1 MCGITGYYGTK
12 KASNYILDSLKR
24 LEYRGYDSTGIAT
37 LNDSQIEIRKDTGE
51 IEEVNKKHHLTEME
65 GNIAMGHVRW
75 ATHGDVTQENAHPHS
90 SCDNRFAVVHNGIIE
105 NWKEFKEELS
115 EHEFTSDTDSE
126 VIPHFIEEKVKEK
139 TVEEAIQEFLEKA
152 EGSFAAVLMDA
163 ESRKF
168 YAFKRGSPLALGVGD
183 GETFLGSDLYAFSTE
198 TDKAIFFEDDEY
210 AVIEG
215 GKYQFKN
222 SNGKTVEK
230 EPREFDWNQKPSERG
245 EFDHY
250 MRKEIQDIPNSIKRL
265 ETSLENSQRKNLE
278 RMVEEIKKHDKVLFT
293 ASGTSYHASL
303 LGVYFLQ
310 KLDLNAQTL
319 IASEFKNFERADEDT
334 LVIPIS
340 QSGETKDVLEAIEY
354 SKEKG
359 AKVASIVNVPHS
371 TIERE
376 ADINLRVKA
385 GQEIC
390 VAATKTFANQLYLL
404 QKITRELGQD
414 IHLKDLP
421 QEIEETIETNEPRI
435 KELAKKLADKEDIYI
450 IGRGITYPIARE
462 MALKLKEISYIHAE
476 GMMGGELKHGTL
488 ALIEEGTPVISL
500 IPKKDS
506 EILSNIEEV
515 EARGAESIEISPFHG
530 DFEFPHHDTAFAFYS
545 TVLGF
550 LLAYWIGREKGL
562 PIDKPRNLAKSVT
575 VK

>member
-24 LEYRGYDSTGIAT
+24 LEYRGYDSTGVAT
-37 LNDSQIEIRKDTGE
+37 LNDSQIEIRKDAGE
-51 IEEVNKKHHLTEME
+51 IDEINQKYNLTDME
-65 GNIAMGHVRW
+65 GKIAMGHVRW
-75 ATHGDVTQENAHPHS
+75 ATHGDVTQANAHPHT

-115 EHEFTSDTDSE
+115 EHEFTSNTDSE
-126 VIPHFIEEKVKEK
+126 VIPHFVEEKVKEGS
-139 TVEEAIQEFLEKA
+139 VEEAIQEFLEKA

-163 ESRKF
+163 ESKKM
-168 YAFKRGSPLALGVGD
+168 YAFKRGSPLALGVGKD
-183 GETFLGSDLYAFSTE
+183 ETYLGSDLYAFSTE
-198 TDKAIFFEDDEY
+198 TDEAIFFEDDEY

-215 GKYQFKN
+215 GKYEFKN
-222 SNGKTVEK
+222 SKGETKEK
-230 EPREFDWNQKPSERG
+230 EPREFDWNQKPSEMG

-265 ETSLENSQRKNLE
+265 ETSLNNSQKKNLE
-278 RMVEEIKKHDKVLFT
+278 RLVEEIEKHDKILFT

-310 KLDLNAQTL
+310 KLNLNAQTL
-319 IASEFKNFERADEDT
+319 IASEFKNFERADENT

-354 SKEKG
+354 SKKKG
-359 AKVASIVNVPHS
+359 AKIASIVNVPHS

-404 QKITRELGQD
+404 QKITQKLGGEVQ
-414 IHLKDLP
+414 LQDLP
-421 QEIEETIETNEPRI
+421 DEIRKTIETNEPKI
-435 KELAKKLADKEDIYI
+435 KELAKKLANKDDIYL

-488 ALIEEGTPVISL
+488 ALIEDGTPVISL
-500 IPKKDS
+500 IPEKDS

-530 DFEFPHHDTAFAFYS
+530 DFEFPHHDSAFAFYS